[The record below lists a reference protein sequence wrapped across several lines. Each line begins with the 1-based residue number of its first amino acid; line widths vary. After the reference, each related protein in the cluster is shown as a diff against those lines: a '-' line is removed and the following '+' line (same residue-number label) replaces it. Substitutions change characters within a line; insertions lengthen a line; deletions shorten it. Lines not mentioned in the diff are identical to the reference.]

1 MENQPIKIAVF
12 DLNQTLYR
20 KSSKEEFF
28 KFICK
33 KEPPKLLNL
42 FRMGIY
48 TLAKEWKLI
57 SKTTFKENFFRYLD
71 RLPPDR
77 LEGLAREYWATE
89 WPEHFNEKLLERIS
103 VLREK
108 SIRIIFV
115 TGTLD
120 AYVKP
125 LFEEFLVPDH
135 WIATRTQYSR
145 KSYKI
150 IGKACKDQEK
160 IRQLN
165 RHFHPRSYELIESY
179 SDKKEPV
186 LEAAQKRFL
195 LKENQ
200 IVELKAD

>member
-1 MENQPIKIAVF
+1 MEKQPIKIAVF
-12 DLNQTLYR
+12 DLNQTLYL

-33 KEPPKLLNL
+33 KEPHKLLNI
-42 FRMGIY
+42 FRMGLY
-48 TLAKEWKLI
+48 ALGKEWRLI

-71 RLPPDR
+71 KLPPDQ
-77 LEGLAREYWATE
+77 LESLAREFWTAE
-89 WPEHFNEKLLERIS
+89 WPEHFNKKLLERIS
-103 VLREK
+103 VLREEG
-108 SIRIIFV
+108 ICVVFV

-125 LFEEFLVPDH
+125 LFETLLVPDH
-135 WIATRTQYSR
+135 WIATHTQYS
-145 KSYKI
+145 KGSYKI

-165 RHFHPRSYELIESY
+165 RLFHPRPYELVEAY

-186 LEAAQKRFL
+186 LKAARKGFL
-195 LKENQ
+195 LEGDR
-200 IVELKAD
+200 VLEL